1 MRRVYNTRVAFVV
14 TSLIILSCFWVSDS
28 VCRAGTGDQD
38 LAFGTS
44 EWCLPEGETKFPQEY
59 RGLLNQAY
67 KSLPEWLRF
76 PSAFQCIAFLE
87 VDQSHRVGSYVRGS
101 AILFTSR
108 WPKIWDSLPRHRVL
122 EEMRTTLSHEL
133 GHLLLRDL
141 ERERR
146 TQYFRLSWQPN
157 LSRISSP
164 HDGYPYT
171 WVAKKGSCFV
181 GRTAAS
187 PTAYSRTNPG
197 EDWSVTV
204 QVFVTD
210 RRRLQITCPEKF
222 EAMRQIEREWQ
233 SAGKRGGTGEVNL
246 DRGPVASKLEADFPP
261 Q

>member
-133 GHLLLRDL
+133 GHMLLRDL

-146 TQYFRLSWQPN
+146 DAIFPVVVAAESFTDLFPTRWLPLHLGGQKGIVFRRQN
-157 LSRISSP
+157 
-164 HDGYPYT
+164 
-171 WVAKKGSCFV
+171 
-181 GRTAAS
+181 GRES
-187 PTAYSRTNPG
+187 DSILQDQSG
-197 EDWSVTV
+197 
-204 QVFVTD
+204 
-210 RRRLQITCPEKF
+210 RRLVRDRTGFRDGPE
-222 EAMRQIEREWQ
+222 A
-233 SAGKRGGTGEVNL
+233 
-246 DRGPVASKLEADFPP
+246 VANNMS
-261 Q
+261 